1 MNFDQTRE
9 TVEPD
14 NLVAN
19 TGIIRGW
26 TSFIRQHPE
35 VFDEKD
41 IAAEPYMSRACAL
54 LIDYFQGT
62 PDANTS
68 IYTCDVADTAL
79 VDKIK
84 AYIPFA
90 MSRGS
95 ARDRG
100 VPRALEEIIR
110 KLPTILTTS

>member
-14 NLVAN
+14 NLIASV
-19 TGIIRGW
+19 GIIRGW

-35 VFDEKD
+35 VFDEQD
-41 IAAEPYMSRACAL
+41 IVAEPYMSRACAL
-54 LIDYFQGT
+54 LIDMFQGT

-68 IYTCDVADTAL
+68 IYTCDVADTGL

-84 AYIPFA
+84 AYFPFI

-100 VPRALEEIIR
+100 VPTALENI
-110 KLPTILTTS
+110 ILTLPSIITTT

>member
-14 NLVAN
+14 NLIASV
-19 TGIIRGW
+19 GIIRGW

-41 IAAEPYMSRACAL
+41 ISAEPYMSRACAL
-54 LIDYFQGT
+54 LIDSFQGT
-62 PDANTS
+62 PNANTS
-68 IYTCDVADTAL
+68 IYTCDVADTEL
-79 VDKIK
+79 VAKIRT
-84 AYIPFA
+84 YFSFA

-100 VPRALEEIIR
+100 VPTALENIIL
-110 KLPTILTTS
+110 KLPSILTTT